1 MTGDL
6 TGGMEAAARAHPLLW
21 LVAIA
26 VIAIVALSL
35 KWGLPQF
42 ARLRQQRYDIE
53 RYRIEVQEKADA
65 ALDDRERER
74 IRATQAM
81 TEQQRQNNENTKA
94 LTTIMSALQARLE
107 ESAARSHEMG
117 GDVRQVKE
125 TTDHVRDTADQI
137 RETAEST
144 AKKVDDIHRAIV
156 RRVDEG

>member
-6 TGGMEAAARAHPLLW
+6 TGGIEAAAHAHPLLW
-21 LVAIA
+21 LVAISA
-26 VIAIVALSL
+26 IAIVALSL

-42 ARLRQQRYDIE
+42 AKLRQQRYDIE
-53 RYRIEVQEKADA
+53 RYRIEVQERADA

-117 GDVRQVKE
+117 GEVR
-125 TTDHVRDTADQI
+125 HI
-137 RETAEST
+137 RETSDSVRETADSIKETADST
-144 AKKVDDIHRAIV
+144 YRKVEDIHRALM
-156 RRVDEG
+156 RRGDEG